1 MFLFNFRVIY
11 TKRMLTKET
20 VKEIWEF
27 RCAGNLCRALAI
39 IYRKCHVF
47 ILGALTTNRLIRE
60 SQAEI
65 KLEEWRKY
73 AQRDKR

>member
-1 MFLFNFRVIY
+1 MPLFITGLTDLYRCIFLLNFGVIY
-11 TKRMLTKET
+11 TERMLTKET

-47 ILGALTTNRLIRE
+47 ILGALTTELP
-60 SQAEI
+60 
-65 KLEEWRKY
+65 Y
-73 AQRDKR
+73 